1 MNITGD
7 VNKDIIAIADHYGY
21 ASQVNILT
29 EECAEV
35 IQAIS
40 KQRRVTESNYDD
52 ELLEKAS
59 NDLIEEM
66 ADVEIMLEQ
75 IKHLLGVNP
84 RYFDLIKAKKVE
96 RQMLRIKNEKRG

>member
-7 VNKDIIAIADHYGY
+7 VSKDIIAIADHYGY
-21 ASQVNILT
+21 ASQINILT

-40 KQRRVTESNYDD
+40 KQARCVDGTCE
-52 ELLEKAS
+52 EMEKAS
-59 NDLIEEM
+59 DDLIEEM